1 MNTVRTRIPARL
13 DRLPWSRW
21 HWMIVIGLGSVWI
34 VDGFEVTVVGS
45 VAGRL
50 SEPGSG
56 LPITAAQVSGVAA
69 ALYVAGACVGAL
81 LFGWL
86 TDRYGRKKLF
96 IITLAVYLVATAM
109 TAFSFD
115 VWWFLLFRFLTG
127 LGIGGE
133 YAAINSAI
141 DELIPSKYRGRIDII
156 INGTYWLGASGGA
169 LLSVAA
175 LNPNLFA
182 ENLGWRLMF
191 GIGVVFGLLIL
202 LVRRN
207 VPESPRW
214 MFIHGRD
221 REAEALVD
229 GVEREVERETG
240 AELAD
245 PGAEIEVRQRKSTGF
260 GEIARVMIREYPRR
274 SALGLGL
281 FIGQAFLY
289 NAVTFNFAVILSA
302 LFGVRAD
309 HTGYYYA
316 VMCLGS
322 FFGPLLFGR
331 FFDTVGRKPMI
342 AGSYLGSGLLLLG
355 TAWLLAG
362 GNLTALTLTA
372 CWTVVL
378 LVASCG
384 ASSAY
389 LTVSE
394 IFPMETRAMAI
405 AFFFAVGTAAGG
417 IAGPLVFAELT
428 GDGDV
433 GRTALAFVIG
443 AVVMILGGLIELAL
457 GVKAEQRSLEEIA
470 APLSSRPERSPGT

>member
-1 MNTVRTRIPARL
+1 MTTVRTRIPARL
-13 DRLPWSRW
+13 DRLPWARW

-45 VAGRL
+45 IAARL

-56 LPITAAQVSGVAA
+56 LAISSAQVSGLAA
-69 ALYVAGACVGAL
+69 AMYVAGACIGAL

-86 TDRYGRKKLF
+86 TDRYGRKRLF
-96 IITLAVYLVATAM
+96 IITLVVYLVATAL
-109 TAFSFD
+109 TAFSFS
-115 VWWFLLFRFLTG
+115 VWWFVLFRFLTG

-141 DELIPSKYRGRIDII
+141 DELIPSKYRGRVDIAV
-156 INGTYWLGASGGA
+156 NGTYWLGASGGA

-175 LNPNLFA
+175 LNPELFA
-182 ENLGWRLMF
+182 PNIGWRLMF
-191 GIGVVFGLLIL
+191 GTGVVFAL
-202 LVRRN
+202 LVLTVRRH

-221 REAEALVD
+221 RQAEDLVD
-229 GVEREVERETG
+229 EVEERVRRETG
-240 AELAD
+240 TDLPAVAET
-245 PGAEIEVRQRKSTGF
+245 IEVRQRRSTGF
-260 GEIARVMIREYPRR
+260 GEIAAVMIRTYPRR
-274 SALGLGL
+274 STLGLAL

-289 NAVTFNFAVILSA
+289 NAVTFNFAVILGT
-302 LFGVRAD
+302 LFDVPSDR
-309 HTGYYYA
+309 TGYFYA

-322 FFGPLLFGR
+322 FLGPLVLGR
-331 FFDTVGRKPMI
+331 YFDTIGRKPMI
-342 AGSYLGSGLLLLG
+342 AGSYLGSGILLLL
-355 TAWLLAG
+355 TALLLVHG
-362 GNLTALTLTA
+362 DLTAVTLTA

-378 LVASCG
+378 FVASCG

-405 AFFFAVGTAAGG
+405 AFFYAVGTAVGG

-428 GDGDV
+428 GEGDA
-433 GRTALAFVIG
+433 GRTALAFTIG
-443 AVVMILGGLIELAL
+443 AIMMMLGGIVELILG
-457 GVKAEQRSLEEIA
+457 VRAEGRSLESIA
-470 APLSSRPERSPGT
+470 DPLSSRHAG

>member
-1 MNTVRTRIPARL
+1 MATVRTQIPARL

-21 HWMIVIGLGSVWI
+21 HWMIVVGLGSVWI
-34 VDGFEVTVVGS
+34 IDGFEVTVVGS
-45 VAGRL
+45 VASRL
-50 SEPGSG
+50 SEAGSG
-56 LPITAAQVSGVAA
+56 LPISTSQVSGLAA
-69 ALYVAGACVGAL
+69 AMYVAGACGGAL
-81 LFGWL
+81 FFGWL
-86 TDRYGRKKLF
+86 TDRFGRKKLF
-96 IITLAVYLVATAM
+96 IITLVLYLVATGL
-109 TAFSFD
+109 TAFSFS
-115 VWWFLLFRFLTG
+115 VWWFILCRFFTG
-127 LGIGGE
+127 MGIGGE

-141 DELIPSKYRGRIDII
+141 DELIPSKYRGRIDLI

-175 LNPNLFA
+175 LNTALLPA
-182 ENLGWRLMF
+182 NLGWRLMF
-191 GIGVVFGLLIL
+191 GIGVIFGLLVL
-202 LVRRN
+202 VVRRH

-221 REAEALVD
+221 ADAERLVAD
-229 GVEREVERETG
+229 VEKTVERDTGTHLSEVDDT
-240 AELAD
+240 
-245 PGAEIEVRQRKSTGF
+245 IEVTQRQSTGF
-260 GEIARVMIREYPRR
+260 GEIASVMARKYPRR
-274 SALGLGL
+274 STLGLAL

-289 NAVTFNFAVILSA
+289 NAVTFNFAVILNKMY
-302 LFGVRAD
+302 GVASD

-322 FFGPLLFGR
+322 FFGPLLLGR

-342 AGSYLGSGLLLLG
+342 SGSYLGSGVLLAA
-355 TAWLLAG
+355 TAWLMAG

-378 LVASCG
+378 FVASCG

-405 AFFFAVGTAAGG
+405 AFFYAIGTAAGG

-428 GDGDV
+428 GNGDS
-433 GRTALAFVIG
+433 GQTALAFVIG
-443 AVVMILGGLIELAL
+443 AAVMIVGGLTELVL
-457 GVKAEQRSLEEIA
+457 GVAAEGKGLEKLA
-470 APLSSRPERSPGT
+470 APLSSSSHTT